1 MPVVVVD
8 IEVVDDGEEEDEEE
22 EVEQG
27 SLQGSWGGIEVEEKL
42 LVELDP
48 VELLTSLY
56 GKTPRIG
63 AVVVESA
70 GKDAVNILIHTQT
83 KAIYL
88 QVWPCV
94 FINLPD
100 GRIHIS
106 RITRKTLS
114 SHPDPGQCCCWQLL
128 ARGARLK
135 GDRAVAFRSRCCAWC
150 L

>member
-8 IEVVDDGEEEDEEE
+8 IEVVDDGKEEE
-22 EVEQG
+22 EQG

-83 KAIYL
+83 KAIYKFGLVFLSTCQMGGFILVEL
-88 QVWPCV
+88 QKKPCLLILILDSV
-94 FINLPD
+94 VVGN
-100 GRIHIS
+100 S
-106 RITRKTLS
+106 
-114 SHPDPGQCCCWQLL
+114 WQ
-128 ARGARLK
+128 GEHDSK
-135 GDRAVAFRSRCCAWC
+135 EIEQ
-150 L
+150 

>member
-1 MPVVVVD
+1 MVD
-8 IEVVDDGEEEDEEE
+8 IELVDDGEEEDDVDEV

-83 KAIYL
+83 
-88 QVWPCV
+88 
-94 FINLPD
+94 NLFT
-100 GRIHIS
+100 S
-106 RITRKTLS
+106 LALCFYK
-114 SHPDPGQCCCWQLL
+114 L
-128 ARGARLK
+128 ARWEESFILVELQEK
-135 GDRAVAFRSRCCAWC
+135 PC
-150 L
+150 LLILILDSVVVGNSWQGEHDSKEIEQ

>member
-8 IEVVDDGEEEDEEE
+8 IEVVDDGEEEEVE

-70 GKDAVNILIHTQT
+70 CLLILI
-83 KAIYL
+83 L
-88 QVWPCV
+88 DSVV
-94 FINLPD
+94 VGN
-100 GRIHIS
+100 S
-106 RITRKTLS
+106 
-114 SHPDPGQCCCWQLL
+114 WQ
-128 ARGARLK
+128 GEHDSK
-135 GDRAVAFRSRCCAWC
+135 EIEQ
-150 L
+150 